1 MAFIKSPRRAGIS
14 LWAKGETEMTPLY
27 RITHLENLPGLLAR
41 GCDCSPNRAK
51 TQGITKRAISH
62 KDIMDKR
69 ECAPIR
75 VPPGGV
81 VADYVPFYFGPRSP
95 MLYAIKEGKVAGYQG
110 QKEIIYLVTSAETVA
125 TQNLPFMF
133 TDGHGI
139 ISYVNHYNQLADLP
153 KLFWNVINAKYWNDF
168 VDGRCKRQAEFM
180 VKDQF
185 PLNLVQEIGVM
196 DEEVRQQVQK
206 IVAAS
211 SLRPLI
217 NVHREWYF

>member
-1 MAFIKSPRRAGIS
+1 
-14 LWAKGETEMTPLY
+14 MTLLY
-27 RITHLENLPGLLAR
+27 RITHIENLAGLLAR
-41 GCDCSPNRAK
+41 GCDCSPNLAK
-51 TQGITKRAISH
+51 AENMTKRAISH

-69 ECAPIR
+69 EHATVR

-81 VADYVPFYFGPRSP
+81 VADYVPFYFGPKSP
-95 MLYAIKEGKVAGYQG
+95 MLYAIKQGKVEGYQG
-110 QKEIIYLVTSAETVA
+110 QKEIIYLVTTAEAVA
-125 TQNLPFMF
+125 AQNLPCMF

-168 VDGRCKRQAEFM
+168 MDGKCRRQAEFL

-196 DEEVRQQVQK
+196 DEAMRQQVENL
-206 IVAAS
+206 VAAS
-211 SLRPLI
+211 AFRPLI
-217 NVHREWYF
+217 NVRREWYF